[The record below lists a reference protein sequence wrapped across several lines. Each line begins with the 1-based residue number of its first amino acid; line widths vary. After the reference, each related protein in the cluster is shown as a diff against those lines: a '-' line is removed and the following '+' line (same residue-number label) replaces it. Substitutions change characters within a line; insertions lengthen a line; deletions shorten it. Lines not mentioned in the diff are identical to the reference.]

1 MSVFRGKKIVLSVA
15 IVKYRGQRPLRNTAR
30 RPILPPL
37 AGVPCPGLRD
47 SRRERLE
54 LSERFRVKYFIAV
67 VKFIILF
74 TCKHDL
80 CVIFLSGIHRL
91 NRDKK

>member
-1 MSVFRGKKIVLSVA
+1 MSVFRRKKIVLSVA

-74 TCKHDL
+74 TCQHDL
-80 CVIFLSGIHRL
+80 SVVFLPGIHRL